1 MEWLICLLISP
12 SFIILWSKILKAMW
26 NITIYKHIEN
36 LWHVA
41 LMAAKY
47 LELHDCCFLSSF
59 RFFYYHSQGN
69 LKFLHV
75 CFSRFLLL
83 LESKAKPGLI
93 LVNSELWEYFCLH
106 LRIWGYLSIQEMY
119 FSEIYRNK
127 KETSPFVP
135 LQILMRFLH
144 LDP

>member
-1 MEWLICLLISP
+1 MKWLICLLICP
-12 SFIILWSKILKAMW
+12 SLIILCSKVLKAMW
-26 NITIYKHIEN
+26 NITIHKHIEN
-36 LWHVA
+36 LRHVA
-41 LMAAKY
+41 LMATKY

-59 RFFYYHSQGN
+59 RFFNYHSQGN
-69 LKFLHV
+69 LKFHHV
-75 CFSRFLLL
+75 CFPRFLLL
-83 LESKAKPGLI
+83 LESKVKPSLI

-106 LRIWGYLSIQEMY
+106 FRICRYLSIEEMY

-135 LQILMRFLH
+135 LQILMGLLH